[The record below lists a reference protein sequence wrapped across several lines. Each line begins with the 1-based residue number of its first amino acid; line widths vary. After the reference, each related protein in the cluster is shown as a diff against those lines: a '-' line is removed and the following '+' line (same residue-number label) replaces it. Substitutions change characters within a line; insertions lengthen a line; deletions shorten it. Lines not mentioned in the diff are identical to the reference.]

1 MNGLLWFQ
9 SHTLFQGPILA
20 INKSLT
26 TTRHGTITG
35 FKVYRGLEKSR
46 FQNHKNS
53 PLFCF
58 RGLHSFLTCRQ
69 RLKVQDS
76 LSCVQ

>member
-35 FKVYRGLEKSR
+35 LEKSR

-58 RGLHSFLTCRQ
+58 RVLHSFFTCRQ